1 MFRSSS
7 ITTAHGT
14 LWCREWGPRGND
26 ATVLMVG
33 GVGGGFS
40 APARE
45 LYTRLGDALPSES
58 MSALHLQYRHPREL
72 EQCVSD
78 VLEGIRFL
86 KNHGTGRVILIG
98 HSLGGAVVVNAGLA
112 SPDVSGVIAL
122 STQLGG
128 MGEVRHL
135 NVPVFFIHGT
145 DDDVLPAACSV
156 SAWRMASEPRRL
168 ELMDGAGH
176 NLDEAADEVFDHVH
190 RWILD
195 QEAPPKETPIAL
207 PSRTA

>member
-7 ITTAHGT
+7 ITTVHGT
-14 LWCREWGPRGND
+14 LSAREWGPRGND
-26 ATVLMVG
+26 AAVLMVG

-40 APARE
+40 APAQDV
-45 LYTRLGDALPSES
+45 YARLGNAPPAEAI
-58 MSALHLQYRHPREL
+58 SALHLQYRNSRSVPD
-72 EQCVSD
+72 CVVD

-86 KNHGTGRVILIG
+86 KTHGTGRVILIG
-98 HSLGGAVVVNAGLA
+98 HSLGGAVVVNAGLT
-112 SPDVSGVIAL
+112 SVDVSGVITLA
-122 STQLGG
+122 TQLGG

-135 NVPVFFIHGT
+135 HAPVLFIHGT
-145 DDDVLPAACSV
+145 DDDILPAACSV

-176 NLDEAADEVFDHVH
+176 NLDEAADQVFELVH

-195 QEAPPKETPIAL
+195 QEAPPKETPISL